1 MPKLLS
7 VKVGLP
13 RETAWQGKVVRTAL
27 WKRPVSGRVLSR
39 RLNLDGDG
47 QADLKGH
54 GGERRAVMVY
64 QLEAYRPTGIG
75 SANLAE
81 MTSSRDSL
89 ERTSLHLTSANGA
102 VLLAAEV

>member
-27 WKRPVSGRVLSR
+27 WKR

-64 QLEAYRPTGIG
+64 QLEAYQP
-75 SANLAE
+75 
-81 MTSSRDSL
+81 
-89 ERTSLHLTSANGA
+89 TSLPVSGA
-102 VLLAAEV
+102 RTWPK